1 MKITRLLLVL
11 AAALS
16 LSLAVFATV
25 RTNSS
30 AIAPTQSSALKVADD
45 TVPAYPPGDD
55 DDGGS
60 SSGHLT

>member
-45 TVPAYPPGDD
+45 TVPFPPGDD
-55 DDGGS
+55 DDGGAD
-60 SSGHLT
+60 SGHLT